1 MKRYHHFFENYPL
14 ILEIGNLIER
24 PILKQG
30 DSIFASNCCENPPTG
45 TLGGFVMKINEERKK
60 YALTCNHIFP
70 SRNQI
75 AYYAE
80 GADDGA
86 RRQIGSCVFTR
97 SDISCDFAAIEMNDT
112 ISNECDVT
120 FRRDDGKGINAHIY
134 DEILEDVG
142 IVHKIGATTGVTQGY
157 IKSSEFYNKYTVEGN
172 RECIFLVK
180 GTDGQFSE
188 EGDSGSFNY
197 FYFHFK

>member
-75 AYYAE
+75 A
-80 GADDGA
+80 
-86 RRQIGSCVFTR
+86 
-97 SDISCDFAAIEMNDT
+97 
-112 ISNECDVT
+112 
-120 FRRDDGKGINAHIY
+120 
-134 DEILEDVG
+134 
-142 IVHKIGATTGVTQGY
+142 
-157 IKSSEFYNKYTVEGN
+157 
-172 RECIFLVK
+172 
-180 GTDGQFSE
+180 
-188 EGDSGSFNY
+188 
-197 FYFHFK
+197 